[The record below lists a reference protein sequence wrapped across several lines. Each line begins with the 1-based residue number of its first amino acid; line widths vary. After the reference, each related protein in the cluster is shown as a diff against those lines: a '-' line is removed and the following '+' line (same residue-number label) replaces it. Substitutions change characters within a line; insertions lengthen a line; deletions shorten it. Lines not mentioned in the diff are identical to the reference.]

1 MADLLGLRVPVG
13 AVVTAAHAAPRARSA
28 GLPRWLRVTAVTV
41 HMTGAI
47 AWLGLL
53 TAVTA
58 VQASTVGHRDLI
70 LVTPGAVAVLAA
82 LVAATVI
89 SGVVLAAGTA
99 WGFGRWRWL
108 VVKQFMVVVLVVG
121 GTVVFVAGA
130 ASLAVRAVALGW
142 LLGVIGVSMVKPGGR
157 VGRRSTPSR

>member
-1 MADLLGLRVPVG
+1 
-13 AVVTAAHAAPRARSA
+13 
-28 GLPRWLRVTAVTV
+28 
-41 HMTGAI
+41 
-47 AWLGLL
+47 
-53 TAVTA
+53 
-58 VQASTVGHRDLI
+58 
-70 LVTPGAVAVLAA
+70 
-82 LVAATVI
+82 
-89 SGVVLAAGTA
+89 
-99 WGFGRWRWL
+99 

>member
-1 MADLLGLRVPVG
+1 M
-13 AVVTAAHAAPRARSA
+13 TAAHAAPKARSA
-28 GLPRWLRVTAVTV
+28 GLPRWARVTAVAV

-47 AWLGLL
+47 AWLSLL

-70 LVTPGAVAVLAA
+70 LVTPASVGVLAA
-82 LVAATVI
+82 LVAATAV

-108 VVKQFMVVVLVVG
+108 VAKQILVVVLLAG
-121 GTVVFVAGA
+121 GTVAFVVD
-130 ASLAVRAVALGW
+130 ASTLPVRAVALG
-142 LLGVIGVSMVKPGGR
+142 LLLAVIGVSMVKPGGR
-157 VGRRSTPSR
+157 VRRARR